1 VLFSGEVFGGP
12 TEAATFCA
20 ASLGLSNVGSRD
32 DITKQKSQDL
42 DLGNYCLFLALLN
55 TFLRHPEQKNVLIMS
70 RNGGLLS
77 DYPKVGKREGNVP
90 SYSVDAG
97 KLLGSG

>member
-1 VLFSGEVFGGP
+1 MDK
-12 TEAATFCA
+12 CA
-20 ASLGLSNVGSRD
+20 GKA
-32 DITKQKSQDL
+32 
-42 DLGNYCLFLALLN
+42 
-55 TFLRHPEQKNVLIMS
+55 